1 MDPTFAAILE
11 FAPWIIVG
19 IVAMTAVI
27 VFGSIHSTKLKIK
40 NGYPLEGMWGQSLKP
55 EVSSEGMERVKLL
68 TQENAAL
75 RAELS
80 SMKERLANV
89 EKIVTDSGYQLS
101 HQIDSLRDKEGV
113 N

>member
-1 MDPTFAAILE
+1 MDPETMMVLE
-11 FAPWIIVG
+11 NLPVMIGGV
-19 IVAMTAVI
+19 VVI
-27 VFGSIHSTKLKIK
+27 SLGCVWGWVRTTKLRIQ

-55 EVSSEGMERVKLL
+55 EINSEGMERVRLL

-89 EKIVTDSGYQLS
+89 ERIVTDSGYQLS
-101 HQIDSLRDKEGV
+101 HQIDQLRDREEV